1 MRKSRFTE
9 EQITAILAE
18 GQAAG
23 SANEV
28 CRKHGLSTKTYYY
41 WRKKYG
47 GMQSDDVRRLRHLES
62 ENSKLKKM
70 VAEQA
75 LDIVALK
82 EIVSKKW

>member
-9 EQITAILAE
+9 EQITGILAE

-28 CRKHGLSTKTYYY
+28 CRRHGISTKTYYG

-47 GMQSDDVRRLRHLES
+47 GMQSDDVRRLRALEA
-62 ENSKLKKM
+62 ENSKLKKI
-70 VAEQA
+70 VADLT
-75 LDIVALK
+75 LDNVALK
-82 EIVSKKW
+82 EIVAKKW

>member
-1 MRKSRFTE
+1 MRKSRFTD

-18 GQAAG
+18 GQASG
-23 SANEV
+23 SAQEV
-28 CRKHGLSTKTYYY
+28 SRRHGISTKTYYG

-47 GMQSDDVRRLRHLES
+47 GMQSDDVRRLRHLET

>member
-18 GQAAG
+18 GRASGKTADL
-23 SANEV
+23 
-28 CRKHGLSTKTYYY
+28 CRKHGVSPHTYYS

-47 GMQSDDVRRLRHLES
+47 GMQSDDVRRLRSLES
-62 ENSKLKKM
+62 ENGKLKKM

-82 EIVSKKW
+82 EIVSKNW